1 MDPYREL
8 GVDRNAS
15 DEEIKKAYRELVKK
29 YHPDKYADN
38 ELKDLASEKLKKINA
53 AYDEIQRMRANKG
66 NQSNSGGSRSGYG
79 FGGGGYGFGGGGY
92 GSSGSYGTSAK
103 YQQVWARMQAGDLN
117 GAEAMLDAMYDKD
130 AEWYYVKGT
139 VLMRRGWYDAARQ
152 NYQKAVNMDPS
163 NTRYRQAY
171 ASASNV
177 GGGYRDF
184 YGRNG
189 SSGSGADDCCNICA
203 GMMCLDC
210 LCGSMRCC

>member
-53 AYDEIQRMRANKG
+53 AYDEIQRQRQNK
-66 NQSNSGGSRSGYG
+66 QS
-79 FGGGGYGFGGGGY
+79 GGY
-92 GSSGSYGTSAK
+92 GSGGYGGYGSYNNAGYGTSAK

-117 GAEAMLDAMYDKD
+117 GAESMLDAIRDRD

-139 VLMRRGWYDAARQ
+139 ILMRRGWYDAARQ
-152 NYQKAVNMDPS
+152 NYQQAMNMDP
-163 NTRYRQAY
+163 NNMRYRQAY

-184 YGRNG
+184 YGKKNQ
-189 SSGSGADDCCNICA
+189 SSGSDDCCNVCA
-203 GMMCLDC
+203 GLMCLDC
-210 LCGSMRCC
+210 LCGMFRCC

>member
-38 ELKDLASEKLKKINA
+38 DLKDLASEKLKKVNA
-53 AYDEIQRMRANKG
+53 AYDEIQRIRQNKG
-66 NQSNSGGSRSGYG
+66 SAGSAY
-79 FGGGGYGFGGGGY
+79 GGYGNAGGY
-92 GSSGSYGTSAK
+92 SGGYNSGNAK
-103 YQQVWARMQAGDLN
+103 YQQVWQRLQAGDLN
-117 GAEAMLDAMYDKD
+117 GAEAILDAIQHRD

-139 VLMRRGWYDAARQ
+139 ILMRRGWYDAARQ
-152 NYQKAVNMDPS
+152 NFERAMNMEPS

-177 GGGYRDF
+177 GRGGGY
-184 YGRNG
+184 GRYQNTG
-189 SSGSGADDCCNICA
+189 SSGVDDCCQCCA
-203 GMMCLDC
+203 ILSCMDC
-210 LCGSMRCC
+210 LCNCC